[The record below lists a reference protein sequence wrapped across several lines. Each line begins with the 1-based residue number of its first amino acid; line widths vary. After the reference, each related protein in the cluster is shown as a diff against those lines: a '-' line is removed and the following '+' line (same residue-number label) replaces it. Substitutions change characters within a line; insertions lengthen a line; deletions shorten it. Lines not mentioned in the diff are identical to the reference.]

1 MVTATA
7 AIATAFAGAMTARNS
22 VKDAGPISAVNGRN
36 ARTVK
41 TAAPAPSVRSGS
53 KGRRVASVPRGRIVR
68 PGNDPNR
75 GSNDRRSTDVRL
87 HPMEE
92 RPSRAKATTSASGAA
107 AVAATVANVANAAG
121 LHRPHLGARKTALQR
136 VRPRSKDRHR
146 RLLQRSS

>member
-1 MVTATA
+1 VATATA
-7 AIATAFAGAMTARNS
+7 ATATAFAGAMTARNS

-87 HPMEE
+87 RPMEE

-107 AVAATVANVANAAG
+107 AVAATVANAAG
-121 LHRPHLGARKTALQR
+121 LHRPLLGARKTALQR